1 MFITALDIGSS
12 QIKTLTAEARKD
24 GKLALVG
31 VSKTPSEGI
40 RKGEIVNVED
50 ATRSIN
56 LALADVKRFNKAA
69 LKNIFVNIGGSNV
82 KIHNSRGI
90 IAVSRADNEISQD
103 DIDRV
108 MKASQA
114 INLSP
119 NRMIL
124 HTLAREFIIDN
135 INDIKEPLG
144 MIGTRLE
151 VNTLIIDAFTPVIK
165 NIIKCVETSGGGLGG
180 LIYGPLAASRSVL
193 TKNQKDLGAVLIDIG
208 FGTAG
213 MAVYEE
219 GNLLN
224 ASVFPVGSGNI
235 TNDLAIGLKCSI
247 ETAEKIK
254 LSFGFALAREISG
267 KEKIDIEQ
275 IDESVKA
282 SPSRK
287 FISEIIEIR
296 LSEIFEFINNELK
309 LIGKAGQLPAGVIL
323 CGAGSKMPGIVELAK
338 RELKLPVQIGV
349 PETNELELTN
359 AEFGSRIEDPEFATA
374 VGLLFWGNNQIIK
387 DGNWFPI
394 KKFSIKN
401 IFKYFKP

>member
-1 MFITALDIGSS
+1 MYITTLDIGSS

-31 VSKTPSEGI
+31 VFKTPSEGI
-40 RKGEIVNVED
+40 RKGEIVSIED

-56 LALADVKRFNKAA
+56 SALAEIRHFNKAA

-165 NIIKCVETSGGGLGG
+165 NLIKCIETVGGSLGG

-193 TKNQKDLGAVLIDIG
+193 TKNQKDLGVVLIDIG
-208 FGTAG
+208 FGTTG

-224 ASVFPVGSGNI
+224 ASVFPVGTGNI

-254 LSFGFALAREISG
+254 LSFGSALAREISS
-267 KEKIDIEQ
+267 KEKIDIGQ
-275 IDESVKA
+275 IDESVKS

-296 LSEIFEFINNELK
+296 LAEIFEFVNNELK
-309 LIGKAGQLPAGVIL
+309 LIGKAGQLPAGVVL
-323 CGAGSKMPGIVELAK
+323 CGSGAKMPGIIELAK

-359 AEFGSRIEDPEFATA
+359 AEFGSQIEDPEFATA

-387 DGNWFPI
+387 NGNWLPI
-394 KKFSIKN
+394 KKFSLKN